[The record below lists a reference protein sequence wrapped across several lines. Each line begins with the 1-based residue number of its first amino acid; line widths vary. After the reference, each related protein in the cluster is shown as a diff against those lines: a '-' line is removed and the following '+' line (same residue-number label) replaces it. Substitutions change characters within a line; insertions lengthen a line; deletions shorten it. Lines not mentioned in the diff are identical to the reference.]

1 MPSISPAPERASAAS
16 RELLSFLAGKDNP
29 FDVFVAARKPDVT
42 FPRYHVA
49 TIYREIFGPL
59 SAVLDRYRVA
69 GLERESDLPRSGV
82 VVVLGARGTG
92 KTHMVHALQR
102 TPLEDSLRL
111 VVAPSIYEPHRPFI
125 EYLLHQLVRHF
136 QNEGDGAGP
145 GTLDLLADALA
156 RQVLVQAFY
165 GMTDVEWLARNVAGR
180 RTFWQLL
187 LGWGTRPLADRKRLL
202 ITDLQQPENRT
213 VLEVCERYEQDPLA
227 LRAIALQH
235 IDDTESGH
243 TPGGQIRRG
252 LYTRLVRLA
261 FGEPREEVYDFLLD
275 GYTQVEAKSQPSR
288 QTLVDELFQSI
299 LELCLLARMPVVFAF
314 DALESLLGDPPDA
327 KLCHPFFKGLADVL
341 DSHRG
346 IPFLLFAERGHWQQM
361 RQFRSDYVTQR
372 LQQGV
377 IRVPHYGSVSELTF
391 PPVSAERLAELAA
404 SRLRSVSEEFHGVEE
419 FDAHSIAPFSQED
432 LKRIA
437 RGDGQEPPLRQALQQ
452 LRDRYDELV
461 NGNSGTAAQSTI
473 TNLSAPPD
481 GPSVEELEGC
491 WQTELRSAG
500 RRLEGNTLASLAD
513 ELHAGIALWMK
524 CLIADGTAAE
534 SGRPTS
540 VVNEVFGGHPTYG
553 QLTKYEWES
562 GSARQNVGLGLLV
575 GTGPGMPRDL
585 DAKLKMIAAPSR
597 PVDVLVL
604 LWPKGADPALPPQDH
619 FPPGTRGVW
628 DQYERSGITSRL
640 RLRMLAPEELAPWLA
655 LPRWLSAVRAEAD
668 GDRADLVNHFVAERL
683 AALLNLVNPR
693 S

>member
-1 MPSISPAPERASAAS
+1 
-16 RELLSFLAGKDNP
+16 LSFLAGKDNP
-29 FDVFVAARKPDVT
+29 FDVFVAARKPDAT

-49 TIYREIFGPL
+49 TIYREILGPL

-82 VVVLGARGTG
+82 VVILGARGTG

-102 TPLEDSLRL
+102 TPLEDSVRL
-111 VVAPSIYEPHRPFI
+111 VVAPSIYEPHRPFV

-136 QNEGDGAGP
+136 QNEGNGTGP

-165 GMTDVEWLARNVAGR
+165 GMTDVEWLARNVSGHR
-180 RTFWQLL
+180 SFWQLL
-187 LGWGTRPLADRKRLL
+187 LGWGTRSLADRKRLL

-213 VLEVCERYEQDPLA
+213 VLEVCQRHEQDPLA
-227 LRAIALQH
+227 LQTIALQH
-235 IDDTESGH
+235 IDETECSH

-261 FGEPREEVYDFLLD
+261 FGQPREEIYDFLLD
-275 GYTQVEAKSQPSR
+275 GYTLVEAKSQPSR
-288 QTLVDELFQSI
+288 QTLVDELFQSL

-327 KLCHPFFKGLADVL
+327 ELCHPFFKGLADVL

-346 IPFLLFAERGHWQQM
+346 IPFLMFAERGHWEQSG
-361 RQFRSDYVTQR
+361 RFRSDYVTQR
-372 LQQGV
+372 FQQGV
-377 IRVPHYGSVSELTF
+377 IRVPHYGSISKLDF
-391 PPVSAERLAELAA
+391 PPVSADRLAEIAA
-404 SRLRSVSEEFHGVEE
+404 ARLKSVSEEFHPAEE

-437 RGDGQEPPLRQALQQ
+437 RGNGQEPPLRQALQA

-461 NGNSGTAAQSTI
+461 NGSSDKATHSTI
-473 TNLSAPPD
+473 ANLSPPPE
-481 GPSVEELEGC
+481 GPSVEELESC
-491 WQTELRSAG
+491 WQTELRSAA

-524 CLIADGTAAE
+524 CLIADGAAAD

-540 VVNEVFGGHPTYG
+540 VTNEVFGSHPTYG
-553 QLTKYEWES
+553 QFTKYQWES
-562 GSARQNVGLGLLV
+562 GSGRQDVGVGVLV

-604 LWPKGADPALPPQDH
+604 LWPKGAEPALPPQDQ

-628 DQYERSGITSRL
+628 DQYERSGATSRL

-655 LPRWLSAVRAEAD
+655 LPRWLNTVRGEAE
-668 GDRADLVNHFVAERL
+668 GDRADVVNHFVAERL
-683 AALLNLVNPR
+683 GALLNLVNPR